1 MKDPETIEEYLDE
14 LADEL
19 QVRASLLRRISAE
32 AEDHLRTTTAALIE
46 GGTNEDVAEIEAMR
60 RFGSPSV
67 VARSFLKGDARLSVE
82 LIHHLGISLLGLAGV
97 GLVAIG
103 LNGLVALAMG
113 LAFGKSF
120 VAGDPPGVT
129 YTAER
134 CAEFQEYYKG
144 DCKTAATAHH
154 FDEVVSYRLAAGVLG
169 ILACGAYVLLRRC
182 WPRSR
187 LPRILIPTIGAS
199 IFGVA
204 ALLLTLL
211 GLQQTVFGIDQA
223 GANLSGGLVAA
234 VAFALYSFSLLPALS
249 RQSA

>member
-19 QVRASLLRRISAE
+19 QVRPSLLRRITAE
-32 AEDHLRTTTAALIE
+32 VEDHLRTTTAALIE
-46 GGTNEDVAEIEAMR
+46 EGAEEDTAQVEAMR
-60 RFGSPSV
+60 RFGSASV

-82 LIHHLGISLLGLAGV
+82 LVHHLAISILGLAGV
-97 GLVAIG
+97 GLVTIG
-103 LNGLVALAMG
+103 LSGLVALAMG

-129 YTAER
+129 YTSER
-134 CAEFQEYYKG
+134 CAEFMEYYKG
-144 DCKTAATAHH
+144 NCNTAATAHH
-154 FDEVVSYRLAAGVLG
+154 FDEVVSYRVAAGVLG
-169 ILACGAYVLLRRC
+169 ILACGAYRLLRRV

-211 GLQQTVFGIDQA
+211 GLQQTVFGVNQA
-223 GANLSGGLVAA
+223 GANLSGGLVAG
-234 VAFALYSFSLLPALS
+234 VFFAIYGLRLIPALS
-249 RQSA
+249 RQST